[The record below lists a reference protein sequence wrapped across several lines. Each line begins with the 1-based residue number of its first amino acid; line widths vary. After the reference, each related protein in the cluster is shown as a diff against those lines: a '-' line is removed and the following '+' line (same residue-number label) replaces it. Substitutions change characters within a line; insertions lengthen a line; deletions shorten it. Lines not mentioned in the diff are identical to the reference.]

1 MTCGQASREMRR
13 LAREKASL
21 DGVSSCWDLA
31 DEMCQFSSASWSLQ
45 VETSVRLL
53 CWGRLGPL
61 PCLKR
66 AASGYTKPLQSLAS
80 ISQSQTSNWLITD

>member
-1 MTCGQASREMRR
+1 MLG
-13 LAREKASL
+13 LG

-31 DEMCQFSSASWSLQ
+31 EEICQFSSASWSLE

-53 CWGRLGPL
+53 RWGGLCPL

-66 AASGYTKPLQSLAS
+66 AANDYTKPLQSLAS
-80 ISQSQTSNWLITD
+80 ISQSETSNWLITDSKYHQPCSSM